1 VHATLFDVSDSTK
14 LTEITRQ
21 FLTENTQWSSSDAKF
36 DHHALLYSAEDGLL
50 VVPVYASG
58 YDPQTGTYRSEQL
71 LKVMRVTASGIE
83 VLGEIRTD
91 QSVFR
96 TVRIGEVLYAIS
108 DSSVTAYNISDLT
121 QIGSSATPALV

>member
-1 VHATLFDVSDSTK
+1 
-14 LTEITRQ
+14 
-21 FLTENTQWSSSDAKF
+21 
-36 DHHALLYSAEDGLL
+36 
-50 VVPVYASG
+50 
-58 YDPQTGTYRSEQL
+58 
-71 LKVMRVTASGIE
+71 MRVTASGIE

-121 QIGSSATPALV
+121 QIGSSAAPALV